1 MPYYNQKQYNMNVR
15 KWVGF
20 TFLLLGVN
28 WAVGQS
34 QKISFTSDDWKFA
47 NDDHR
52 IETFKG
58 KECLYLGPGYAL
70 NKTNFKNGVIDFD
83 ISFSEKR
90 QFSGVFFRRV
100 DDKNYEDFYLRPHQS
115 GNPDANQYTPVFNGL
130 SGWQLYHG
138 EDYAM
143 PYKYRFDEWMHVRL
157 VIVEDRMEIYIDD
170 MEKPLIYVPQLK
182 RDIVSGGF
190 GFKTGRNP
198 VRIANV
204 QVEHTD
210 NAHLHHAPKVFP
222 VADKGT
228 IMQWMVSNTIA
239 PNEII
244 QNTSWKPEEL
254 PVSNWKVLESEY
266 NGMANLASVADRT
279 PEKNAVLAKVI
290 IHSERDQVKQFE
302 FGYSDI
308 VHLYCNGQLL
318 FAGSNQYMT
327 RDYRYLGTIGYF
339 ESVFLR
345 LKEGENEIWM
355 VVTENFGGWGV
366 AGKFD
371 NMEGLTIKK

>member
-1 MPYYNQKQYNMNVR
+1 MNNR
-15 KWVGF
+15 R
-20 TFLLLGVN
+20 
-28 WAVGQS
+28 WAVFAALVFCSGLAFGQA
-34 QKISFTSDDWKFA
+34 QKISFTSDDWQFA

-52 IETFKG
+52 VETFKG

-70 NKTNFKNGVIDFD
+70 NKTNFKNGVVDFD

-90 QFSGVFFRRV
+90 QFSGFFFRQV

-138 EDYAM
+138 EDYGMAF
-143 PYKYRFDEWMHVRL
+143 KYRFDEWMHVRM
-157 VIVEDRMEIYIDD
+157 VIVEDRMEVYIDD

-182 RDIVSGGF
+182 REIVSGGF

-198 VRIANV
+198 VRVANL

-210 NAHLHHAPKVFP
+210 NAPLHNAPKAFP
-222 VADKGT
+222 AAEKGT

-239 PNEII
+239 PSEIV
-244 QNTSWKPEEL
+244 QKKSWKPEEL
-254 PVSNWKVLESEY
+254 PVSDWKTLESEY
-266 NGMANLASVADRT
+266 NGTANIARVTGRT
-279 PEKNAVLAKVI
+279 PEKNTVLAKVTI
-290 IHSERDQVKQFE
+290 QSASEQIKQFD

-318 FAGSNQYMT
+318 FAGSNGYMT

-339 ESVFLR
+339 ESVFLP
-345 LKEGENEIWM
+345 LKKGENEIWL

-366 AGKFD
+366 KGKFE
-371 NMEGLTIKK
+371 NMEGLAIKK